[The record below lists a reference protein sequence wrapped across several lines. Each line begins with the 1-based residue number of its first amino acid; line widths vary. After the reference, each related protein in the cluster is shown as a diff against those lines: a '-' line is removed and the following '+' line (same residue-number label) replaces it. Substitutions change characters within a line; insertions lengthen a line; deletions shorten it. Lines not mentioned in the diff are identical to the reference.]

1 MSEYPCILIAE
12 DELPTRNGVL
22 KALQS
27 WSQGKV
33 NLHTVENGL
42 EAFQYRRIH
51 PVDLLITDIRMPG
64 LNGIQLLERLK
75 KEGLETTSILLTGY
89 AEFEYARKAMA
100 LGAVNYILKPVEYQS
115 LIAAVEEAFETRK
128 LWKQSHTE
136 SALAMPQVHNDSIRK
151 ALIFISSELSNP
163 SLGIRD
169 VAEHIHLN
177 SSYVSVLFKEETGQ
191 TFSDYLTRQRL
202 AKAKE
207 LLLGT
212 DMRIYEIAERTGF
225 SSSKYFVKVFREA
238 EELTP
243 KEYRN
248 DRKKI
253 HEKSGSDRDENT

>member
-1 MSEYPCILIAE
+1 MSEHPCILIAE

-22 KALQS
+22 KALQA
-27 WSQGKV
+27 WSKGRV
-33 NLHTVENGL
+33 NLQTVENGL
-42 EAFQYRRIH
+42 EAFQYRRLH

-115 LIAAVEEAFETRK
+115 LISAVEEAFETRK
-128 LWKQSHTE
+128 LWKETHSD
-136 SALAMPQVHNDSIRK
+136 SALPMPQVHNDSIRK
-151 ALIFISSELSNP
+151 ALTYISSELSNT

-202 AKAKE
+202 AKAKK

-212 DMRIYEIAERTGF
+212 DMKIYEIAERTGF

-238 EELTP
+238 EDLTP
-243 KEYRN
+243 KDFRN
-248 DRKKI
+248 DSKKN
-253 HEKSGSDRDENT
+253 HEEEQERP

>member
-1 MSEYPCILIAE
+1 MSNHYPCILIAE

-22 KALQS
+22 KALQA

-33 NLHTVENGL
+33 NLQTVENGL
-42 EAFQYRRIH
+42 EAFQYRKLH

-115 LIAAVEEAFETRK
+115 LISAVEEAFETRK
-128 LWKQSHTE
+128 LWKGAHSD
-136 SALAMPQVHNDSIRK
+136 SALPMPQVLNDSIRK
-151 ALIFISSELSNP
+151 ALTYISSELSNT
-163 SLGIRD
+163 SLGIKE
-169 VAEHIHLN
+169 VAEYIHLN

-202 AKAKE
+202 AKAK
-207 LLLGT
+207 LLLVGT
-212 DMRIYEIAERTGF
+212 DMKIYEIAERTGF

-238 EELTP
+238 EDLTP
-243 KEYRN
+243 KEFRTES
-248 DRKKI
+248 KKN
-253 HEKSGSDRDENT
+253 HVEEQERP